1 MATNLLISKNYNPKL
16 NLAIEEYLTFSYQ
29 TKDPILFFWQNQNTI
44 VVGRNQNAYAEVAM
58 TDAWNDQ
65 VTVIRRNTGGGAVYQ
80 DLGNIN
86 FSLIV
91 NNDSIDLDYQ
101 KALAPI
107 ISFLNENGI
116 NAKFSG
122 RNDLVVDEFKI
133 SGNAQLK
140 TKERTLVHGTLLYD
154 VDLTKIAKYL
164 TVNEEKIKHQKV
176 KSKAARVKNIRNF
189 YQEQNQDLD
198 VQAFFKKL
206 IAYYLSLDEV
216 KMINLTEGEQA
227 EIHKL
232 FMNKY
237 DRWEWTFEKNSE
249 FEVVKQAYLEG
260 KGFIQINSTVDQGT
274 IQKIKIFGDFL
285 GTAGTEKL
293 EELLTGKKLEQSE
306 LNEVLNQVDLK
317 KIFGENFTNDDILN
331 ILFR

>member
-1 MATNLLISKNYNPKL
+1 MATNLLISKDFNPKH
-16 NLAIEEYLTFSYQ
+16 NLATEEFLTYSYQ
-29 TKDPILFFWQNQNTI
+29 TKDPILFLWQNQNTI
-44 VVGRNQNAYAEVAM
+44 VIGRNQNTYAEVAM

-65 VTVIRRNTGGGAVYQ
+65 VTIIRRNTGGGAVYQ

-91 NNDSIDLDYQ
+91 NNDAIDLDYQ

-107 ISFLNENGI
+107 ISFLNQNGI
-116 NAKFSG
+116 NARFSG

-154 VDLTKIAKYL
+154 VDLTKITKYL
-164 TVNEEKIKHQKV
+164 TVNEEKVKHQKV
-176 KSKAARVKNIRNF
+176 KSKSARVKNIRNF
-189 YQEQNQDLD
+189 YQEQNKDLD
-198 VQAFFKKL
+198 VTAFFNKL
-206 IAYYLSLDEV
+206 VAYYLSLDEV
-216 KMINLTEGEQA
+216 TMIDLTTAQQA
-227 EIHKL
+227 QIAELVK
-232 FMNKY
+232 NKY
-237 DRWEWTFEKNSE
+237 ERWEWTFEKNSE

-260 KGFIQINSTVDQGT
+260 KGFIQINSTVDQGI

-285 GTAGTEKL
+285 GTEGTEKL
-293 EELLTGKKLEQSE
+293 EGLLTGQKLEQSE
-306 LNEVLNQVDLK
+306 LNMILNQVDIK
-317 KIFGENFTNDDILN
+317 RIFGQNFTNNDILE